1 MTDLMMFVLPSG
13 LTVAQALEIALLAGG
28 WVIPVCA
35 VVVVHWI
42 REG

>member
-1 MTDLMMFVLPSG
+1 MIELMTFVLPSG
-13 LTVAQALEIALLAGG
+13 LTVAQALEIAMLAGG
-28 WVIPVCA
+28 WIIPLCA

>member
-13 LTVAQALEIALLAGG
+13 LTVSEALEIALLAGG
-28 WVIPVCA
+28 WVIPVCV

>member
-1 MTDLMMFVLPSG
+1 MIELMTFVLPSG
-13 LTVAQALEIALLAGG
+13 LTVSEALEIALLAGG

>member
-13 LTVAQALEIALLAGG
+13 LTVSEALEMALLGGG
-28 WVIPVCA
+28 WVIAVCA